1 MPEVIKAFIIA
12 HAPGIGT
19 TLIDSSIH
27 FFIISSPGSQIPEF
41 PHQKLVQYFFLAF
54 NSFINSSVLISSL
67 CLMITN

>member
-27 FFIISSPGSQIPEF
+27 FFIISSPGSQIPGVPASETSPIFF
-41 PHQKLVQYFFLAF
+41 PVF

-67 CLMITN
+67 CL